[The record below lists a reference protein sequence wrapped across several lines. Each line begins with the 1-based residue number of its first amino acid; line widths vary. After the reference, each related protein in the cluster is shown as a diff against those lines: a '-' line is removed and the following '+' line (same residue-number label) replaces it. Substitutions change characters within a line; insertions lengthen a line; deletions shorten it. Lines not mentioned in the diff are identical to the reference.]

1 MTAKSRWYR
10 RIVAKRKPATT
21 TRKKPTPRSVVFVER
36 EVEVALPGAK
46 STSISLTVYK
56 PTEEERGSACGYE
69 IKLGKKIVRARRV
82 FGTDAMASLIAALGV
97 VDIELEFVL
106 RTLPGAAVDEA
117 VRTDLRRL
125 RPVAAARK
133 A

>member
-1 MTAKSRWYR
+1 M
-10 RIVAKRKPATT
+10 
-21 TRKKPTPRSVVFVER
+21 FVER
-36 EVEVALPGAK
+36 DVEVALPDDK
-46 STSISLTVYK
+46 STTISLRVYK
-56 PTEEERGSACGYE
+56 PVEEDRGSACGYE

-82 FGTDAMASLIAALGV
+82 FGSDTMAALIAALGV

-117 VRTDLRRL
+117 VRVDLRRL
-125 RPVAAARK
+125 RPVVAARK